1 MASSMGKDV
10 YAGKRIFKQIFKDWW
25 PVYEKAC
32 KARKV
37 EREVVGKAMKC
48 GDPEMGFVQ
57 YLCPKCG
64 ETKKI
69 PFSCHSRFC
78 ISCARLH
85 LEEWVE
91 KMKGRMFKKV
101 SHRHIILTTPRE
113 LWGYFKKDRKLL
125 KVLADAGSELMK
137 DILGFYR
144 KKKGIEPGIICV
156 PQTSGRAL
164 NFNPHLHLLMTEG
177 GLGKGNVWYQ
187 LSGIDGGLL
196 GKKWQYFLLT
206 RLKEHLPKTRKI
218 SKLIDTLFKEK
229 KGFITHAKKEE
240 KRETDIVNYL
250 IKYVASPP
258 ISLRRILRYDGK
270 NVTYCYCTRE
280 GNQRQEE
287 TVSALA
293 FISFLVQ
300 HIPEKG
306 QKMVRYYGLYA
317 RNKIGKMGTLIAESI
332 RMLNQSGWEEETET
346 QITEVLSPPLSYRQ
360 RMIKYFNKD
369 PTECPKCGAEMI
381 VEKIVGAGG
390 IVIYDLRDERF
401 QKEVKEPVDVE
412 VFKEDKKPV
421 GSNQLLLSPLWV

>member
-1 MASSMGKDV
+1 MANSMGKDV
-10 YAGKRIFKQIFKDWW
+10 YVGKRTFKQIFKDWW

-37 EREVVGKAMKC
+37 EGEVVGKAMKC

-64 ETKKI
+64 EMKKI

-78 ISCARLH
+78 ISCARLR
-85 LEEWVE
+85 LEKCVV
-91 KMKGRMFKKV
+91 KIKRMMFKDV
-101 SHRHIILTTPRE
+101 GHRHVILTTPKE
-113 LWGYFKKDRKLL
+113 LWGYFKRDRKLL
-125 KVLADAGSELMK
+125 KVLADAGSDLMR
-137 DILGFYR
+137 DILRFYR
-144 KKKGIEPGIICV
+144 KKKDIEPGIICV

-187 LSGIDGGLL
+187 LSGIDEKLL

-206 RLKEHLPKTRKI
+206 RLKEHLPKTQKI
-218 SKLIDTLFKEK
+218 RKLIDALFKEK
-229 KGFITHAKKEE
+229 ERFITHAKKEK
-240 KRETDIVNYL
+240 KRKKDIVSYL

-306 QKMVRYYGLYA
+306 QKTVRYYGLYA
-317 RNKIGKMGTLIAESI
+317 RNKVGKMGTLIAESI

-381 VEKIVGAGG
+381 VEKIVGVGG
-390 IVIYDLRDERF
+390 IVIYDLWDERF

-421 GSNQLLLSPLWV
+421 GSNQLLLSPLWA